1 MEKTITFKTV
11 QKVIGLEKIP
21 STQALAR
28 SLAFQETDGTLIL
41 ACQQTAAVDREEKPF
56 FAGEGGVYFTLILNP
71 QFEVTGE
78 KLTLAMTNAISDV
91 ITNVLHVTTKISK
104 EGNIFVCDGTTSTWK
119 KCAGIVTEKTNN
131 NTWLLGAGI
140 YLNNVLP
147 PSYASTCISLSSV
160 INGNTSKELF
170 LDDVLNNFWKEYA
183 FL

>member
-21 STQALAR
+21 STQSLAR
-28 SLAFQETDGTLIL
+28 TLAFQETDGTLIL
-41 ACQQTAAVDREEKPF
+41 ACQQTAAIDRNEKPF

-91 ITNVLHVTTKISK
+91 ITNVLDVKTKISK
-104 EGNIFVCDGTTSTWK
+104 TGDIFVHDSTSSTWK
-119 KCAGIVTEKTNN
+119 KCAGIIAEKAAD

-140 YLNNVLP
+140 YLNNTLP
-147 PSYASTCISLSSV
+147 ASCKTTCISLSSV
-160 INGNTSKELF
+160 INGQTSKELF
-170 LDDVLNNFWKEYA
+170 LDEVLNNFWKEYA